1 MKLIKFKNTV
11 YSFLI
16 NKQELRPSEL
26 TELLSIG
33 NHNIFTR
40 LSLLVLVFLLGKNI
54 GLIA

>member
-16 NKQELRPSEL
+16 NKQELRLSEL
-26 TELLSIG
+26 MELLSIG
-33 NHNIFTR
+33 NHNIYTR
-40 LSLLVLVFLLGKNI
+40 LSLLVLVFLLGKSI

>member
-1 MKLIKFKNTV
+1 MKLIKFKNSV
-11 YSFLI
+11 YFFLI

-33 NHNIFTR
+33 NHNIYTR
-40 LSLLVLVFLLGKNI
+40 LSLLVLVFLLGKSI

>member
-16 NKQELRPSEL
+16 NKQELRLSEL
-26 TELLSIG
+26 MELLSIG
-33 NHNIFTR
+33 NHNIYTR